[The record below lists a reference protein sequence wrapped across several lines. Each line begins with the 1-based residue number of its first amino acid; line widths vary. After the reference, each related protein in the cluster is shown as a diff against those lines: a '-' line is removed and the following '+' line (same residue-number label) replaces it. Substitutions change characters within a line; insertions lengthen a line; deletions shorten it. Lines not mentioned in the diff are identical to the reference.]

1 MLKKTSLDNYFAFST
16 CQPPRSPYNAPPL
29 TRQQRHA
36 VVVTGKRFTKAV
48 SNDLTLKRI
57 GIVYAARATDEVAL
71 LFNNI
76 IRQSVWALTRPYL
89 NDIKSLEE

>member
-1 MLKKTSLDNYFAFST
+1 M
-16 CQPPRSPYNAPPL
+16 
-29 TRQQRHA
+29 
-36 VVVTGKRFTKAV
+36 KAV

-57 GIVYAARATDEVAL
+57 SIVYAARATEEVAL

-89 NDIKSLEE
+89 NDIKSLEDALLFNNIIRQSVWALTRPYLNDIKSLEE